1 MANRAAQK
9 QNNRAQIQA
18 LENALKQKDAKI
30 AELEQRLDRLTEL
43 LVNAQRARF
52 GQSSEKQKYVMKNA
66 KQMSFFNEA
75 ETEQNPKAPEPTEES
90 VTVAMHQRRK
100 KAKRTYNELLEA
112 LPEEEVFLDLSEEQ
126 KNCPKCGM
134 QLKRIGKK
142 YVKSELILI
151 PETVKILRY
160 YTYTYACPSCEKD
173 TGVVSFK

>member
-18 LENALKQKDAKI
+18 LEDALKQKDAKI

-134 QLKRIGKK
+134 QLKRIGKF
-142 YVKSELILI
+142 
-151 PETVKILRY
+151 
-160 YTYTYACPSCEKD
+160 A
-173 TGVVSFK
+173 

>member
-18 LENALKQKDAKI
+18 LEDALKQKDAKI

-75 ETEQNPKAPEPTEES
+75 ETEQNPNVKTGVGLPPA
-90 VTVAMHQRRK
+90 RK
-100 KAKRTYNELLEA
+100 KLAT
-112 LPEEEVFLDLSEEQ
+112 LPDFSFHLAGGSATP
-126 KNCPKCGM
+126 N
-134 QLKRIGKK
+134 RI
-142 YVKSELILI
+142 
-151 PETVKILRY
+151 
-160 YTYTYACPSCEKD
+160 
-173 TGVVSFK
+173 